1 MKQKS
6 FLKNP
11 IGVLGGTFDPIH
23 FGHLRS
29 ALEVLQTLQFSEI
42 RFIPCREPPH
52 REKPIATPEQ
62 RLALVEQAIRDQ
74 TGFVVDDRE
83 LDREG
88 PSYTRHTLASLR
100 EDMPDTPLCL
110 LLGMDAF
117 VNLPTWYRWQEIPE
131 LAHMV
136 VMHRPGSELSFSQD
150 LTDLIVRYRSN
161 DPQFLRKT
169 TAGKLVFQPVT
180 QLDISATQI
189 RDLLAQGG
197 SPRYL
202 LPDAVWAYIHSQG
215 LYRSEDDRLS
225 CSIF

>member
-1 MKQKS
+1 LNRKS
-6 FLKNP
+6 DPTNP
-11 IGVLGGTFDPIH
+11 LGILGGTFDPIH

-29 ALEVLQTLQFSEI
+29 ALEVLQALQLSEI

-52 REKPIATPEQ
+52 REKPVALAEQ
-62 RLALVEQAIRDQ
+62 RLALVEQAIADQ

-100 EDMPDTPLCL
+100 KDMPETPLYL

-131 LAHMV
+131 LAHIV
-136 VMHRPGSELSFSQD
+136 VMHRPGSELSFSQE
-150 LTDLIVRYRSN
+150 LTDLIVRYRCN
-161 DPQFLRKT
+161 DPEALRGKI
-169 TAGKLVFQPVT
+169 AGHLVFQPVT

-189 RDLLAQGG
+189 RHLLAQGD

-202 LPDAVWAYIHSQG
+202 LPDVVWAYIRSQG
-215 LYRSEDDRLS
+215 LYQP
-225 CSIF
+225 

>member
-1 MKQKS
+1 
-6 FLKNP
+6 LKKKNYSTKL

-23 FGHLRS
+23 YGHLRS
-29 ALEVLQTLQFSEI
+29 ALEVLQALQLSEI

-52 REKPIATPEQ
+52 REKPVAAAEQ
-62 RLALVEQAIRDQ
+62 RLALVEQAIADQ

-100 EDMPDTPLCL
+100 KDMPDTPLCL

-117 VNLPTWYRWQEIPE
+117 VSLPTWYCWQEIPE

-136 VMHRPGSELSFSQD
+136 VMHRPGSELSFSQE
-150 LTDLIVRYRSN
+150 LTDLIVRYRCH
-161 DPQFLRKT
+161 DPQFLNKT
-169 TAGKLVFQPVT
+169 TAGKLIFQPVT

-189 RDLLAQGG
+189 RQLLAQGG

-202 LPDAVWAYIHSQG
+202 LPDSVWAYIRSQG
-215 LYRSEDDRLS
+215 LYQLQDLF
-225 CSIF
+225 CSIC